1 MHHVLNCKDLREMK
15 EAVWCF
21 VLIRQCH
28 RFTRPVLKAA
38 SQVDF
43 SSFDCRCGG
52 VENSGASAALWAIFK
67 QNRPLLAVK
76 VCIFPCSRKTHEPES
91 VTTWLQK
98 LLIRSVYFFC
108 VYEIWNLINLCLFYV
123 MKHKSTQWKK
133 TRNEQVFM
141 GTTTLNTVID
151 HQ

>member
-1 MHHVLNCKDLREMK
+1 MHGKDLREMK

-52 VENSGASAALWAIFK
+52 ASAALSAIFK

-76 VCIFPCSRKTHEPES
+76 VCIFPCSRKTHKPES
-91 VTTWLQK
+91 VTT
-98 LLIRSVYFFC
+98 
-108 VYEIWNLINLCLFYV
+108 
-123 MKHKSTQWKK
+123 
-133 TRNEQVFM
+133 
-141 GTTTLNTVID
+141 
-151 HQ
+151 